1 MSDLSD
7 AFISKLPQRR
17 RSIVHTAYANAPD
30 YIVAAINQHF
40 DQLNYVRD
48 TKYQQDQ
55 FGNYILNEYG
65 MRSKEPC
72 HYSQEKKY
80 IAMHDEMT
88 DAEYAD
94 VIQHEL
100 GHFIDDILG
109 RPSTYLDKHF
119 LM

>member
-1 MSDLSD
+1 MERAENGALEVALMSDLSD

-55 FGNYILNEYG
+55 FGNYIDRKSTRLNSSHLEQSR
-65 MRSKEPC
+65 M
-72 HYSQEKKY
+72 
-80 IAMHDEMT
+80 
-88 DAEYAD
+88 
-94 VIQHEL
+94 
-100 GHFIDDILG
+100 
-109 RPSTYLDKHF
+109 PSSA
-119 LM
+119 